1 MNISVEKQPNCIAT
15 LKVEIPS
22 ETVLGQRQSIV
33 GKYASRA
40 RVPGFRPGKAPMKVI
55 EKRFE
60 KQISEE
66 LNENLFH
73 LAIEDAVKQEELK
86 ILDFSAPDDLIV
98 TPNGGMAFTTTLTL
112 APEIKL
118 PDYKGVKVVIPPDEV
133 PEEDFEAQL
142 KSLQERFADFQDI
155 EGRGAEMGDF
165 AVIDYS
171 STVDGKP
178 TEEFLGKSAG
188 YIAGREG
195 FWVKLDEKAFL
206 PGFADE
212 VLGMKPEDSKDI
224 TLTMPE
230 DFPVADLVGKEVVFA
245 TTLKELKTS
254 ILPELNDEL
263 AEKLAPGKSFD
274 EIKEMIRENMGHE
287 RKRRIEDLKIN
298 QIVRHFTS
306 QVDFDLPEALVAQ
319 ETQSQ
324 ADSMVQR
331 GMQSGM
337 DEESITS
344 QEAEIF
350 ASATNQA
357 VNNLRT
363 NFILQEIAKA
373 EQLEASDAELVTHLS
388 QMAQQRNQAPKKFI
402 KQIQREGRL
411 PSIRNSLV
419 ISKAID
425 FVVKEAEVEVSE
437 DATFEPS

>member
-22 ETVLGQRQSIV
+22 DQVQGQRQSITST
-33 GKYASRA
+33 YASKA
-40 RVPGFRPGKAPMKVI
+40 RVPGFRPGKAPMNVI

-60 KQISEE
+60 KQIAEE

-73 LAIEDAVKQEELK
+73 RAIDQAVQQESLK
-86 ILDFSAPDDLIV
+86 ILDVSAPQDLIV
-98 TPNGGMAFTTTLTL
+98 TPDGGMAFTTTLTV

-118 PDYKGVKVVIPPDEV
+118 PEYKGVKVVIPPDEV
-133 PEEDFEAQL
+133 PEQDFEDQL
-142 KSLQERFADFQDI
+142 KSLQERFADFEDI
-155 EGRGAEMGDF
+155 EDRGAEMGDF

-188 YIAGREG
+188 HIAGREG

-212 VLGMKPEDSKDI
+212 LLGMKPGDNKAI
-224 TLTMPE
+224 TMTMPE
-230 DFPVADLVGKEVVFA
+230 DFPLSELVGKEVVFA
-245 TTLKELKTS
+245 TALKELKTS

-263 AEKLAPGKSFD
+263 AEKLAPGKTFE
-274 EIKEMIRENMGHE
+274 EIKELIRENMAQE
-287 RKRRIEDLKIN
+287 RKRKIEDLKVN
-298 QIVRHFTS
+298 QIVTHFTS
-306 QVDFDLPEALVAQ
+306 QVDFELPEALVAQ

-324 ADSMVQR
+324 ADAMVQR
-331 GMQSGM
+331 GVQSGM
-337 DEESITS
+337 DEESIAS

-373 EQLEASDAELVTHLS
+373 EQLEASDAELVSHLS

-402 KQIQREGRL
+402 KEMQREGRL
-411 PSIRNSLV
+411 PSIRNSMV

-437 DATFEPS
+437 EASFEPS